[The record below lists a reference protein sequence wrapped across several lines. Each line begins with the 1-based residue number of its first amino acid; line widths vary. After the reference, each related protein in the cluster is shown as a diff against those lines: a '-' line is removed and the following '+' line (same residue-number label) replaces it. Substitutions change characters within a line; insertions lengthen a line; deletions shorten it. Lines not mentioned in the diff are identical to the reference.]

1 MYGVV
6 LWSDNEDGNAV
17 IWCEDHGELAFCRQG
32 NKADSVELDM
42 GDWIQFDLDADRHQ
56 RIASNPRLVAEGLF
70 CNLADQLDLS
80 RSATGAGEVGA
91 GEGLAVEQGAGADV
105 IPLCARGAER
115 RRWRDNDPF
124 AGDVLVQL

>member
-6 LWSDNEDGNAV
+6 LWSDNEDRNAV
-17 IWCEDHGELAFCRQG
+17 IWCEDHGELAFCRQEDR
-32 NKADSVELDM
+32 AQSVDLDA

-70 CNLADQLDLS
+70 GGLADQL
-80 RSATGAGEVGA
+80 E
-91 GEGLAVEQGAGADV
+91 LASMPPGAGARRASAEV

-115 RRWRDNDPF
+115 RRWRDDDSF
-124 AGDVLVQL
+124 VGDVLAQG